1 MTGKQILLRKV
12 LTCEDETSIK
22 VKKGT
27 KFYKQYLKA
36 IGKKLI
42 AIYCLLTELQKEGTL
57 ELMKL
62 KSKCLVNL
70 CRNILCYTN

>member
-1 MTGKQILLRKV
+1 MTGKQILLRKI

-27 KFYKQYLKA
+27 KFCKQYLKA

-42 AIYCLLTELQKEGTL
+42 EIYCFLTELQKDL
-57 ELMKL
+57 L
-62 KSKCLVNL
+62 S
-70 CRNILCYTN
+70 